1 MPLIKSTKTTGK
13 AELLLVAISSAL
25 LGIWATMETIALR
38 NILLFFGALFSI
50 QYLVSQLKSENRA
63 QTAMRFNVIACA
75 PLFLILLML
84 IWVVA
89 HYIFLSTNHSRQWD
103 ELIGT
108 WLRAALAVLLGL
120 STGIAL
126 IRNKNLLPILW
137 LGLFISF
144 LVLIYQYVP
153 KAIQRDSLFAV
164 DHFGDYIYWAKFS
177 GVLAGTVLISGLLGM
192 VIDYFLFAR
201 EKERRVLSVDWPE
214 KKVGSL
220 VLIYALAGITL
231 ATYSFVF
238 VFDAQAGVGLVV
250 ILIGFSTLAVLIV
263 LGMQMLKHQNQKRNL
278 GNYFLLMIVLLLIA
292 LIISFLSLKH
302 VKHNQGWESLLEDI
316 AISSKVNKYPNWQDP
331 SKFGYPKRADGTLV
345 AGNIYERVSW
355 GVVGYK
361 LILNEPLGSGIFRSF
376 PDQVKK
382 LVPGFNAAAYTHSA
396 WIDLGLSFGVPGLIL
411 IPAALLIALVRA
423 ALIESSPF
431 RSTIISLSLAILV
444 LYGVGEYAFQHG
456 IEILFYVSSLVG
468 GLTIMTSGKSKS
480 TSR

>member
-1 MPLIKSTKTTGK
+1 MLLIKSIKTTGK
-13 AELLLVAISSAL
+13 TELLLVVISSAL

-38 NILLFFGALFSI
+38 NILLAIGALISI
-50 QYLVSQLKSENRA
+50 LYLVNQPKSENQA
-63 QTAMRFNVIACA
+63 QTAIRFNVVAYA

-84 IWVVA
+84 IWVLA

-103 ELIGT
+103 ELTST
-108 WLRAALAVLLGL
+108 WLRAALAALIGV

-126 IRNKNLLPILW
+126 TRNKNFLPILW
-137 LGLFISF
+137 FGLFISF

-177 GVLAGTVLISGLLGM
+177 GVLAGTILISGLLGM
-192 VIDYFLFAR
+192 VIDYFLFAM
-201 EKERRVLSVDWPE
+201 EKENGILSVSWPE

-220 VLIYALAGITL
+220 VLFYALAGISL

-238 VFDAQAGVGLVV
+238 VFDAKAGVGMVS
-250 ILIGFSTLAVLIV
+250 ILIGFSILTALIV
-263 LGMQMLKHQNQKRNL
+263 LGMQIQKRQIQRRNL
-278 GNYFLLMIVLLLIA
+278 GNYFLLVIVLLLMV

-302 VKHNQGWESLLEDI
+302 VKHNPGWGSLLEDI
-316 AISSKVNKYPNWQDP
+316 TISSKVDEYPNWQDP
-331 SKFGYPKRADGTLV
+331 SKFGYPKRADGTSV
-345 AGNIYERVSW
+345 AGNTYERVSW

-361 LILNEPLGSGIFRSF
+361 LILNQPLGSGVLRSF

-382 LVPGFNAAAYTHSA
+382 LVPGFNSAAYTHSG
-396 WIDLGLSFGVPGLIL
+396 WIDLGLSFGVLGLIL

-423 ALIESSPF
+423 VSTESPLF
-431 RSTIISLSLAILV
+431 RATIITLSLAILV

-456 IEILFYVSSLVG
+456 IEILFYVCSLVG
-468 GLTIMTSGKSKS
+468 GLTLMTSGKPKS
-480 TSR
+480 ISR